1 MKTELITNVSHDL
14 KTPLTSII
22 NYVDLLKREEMGSQ
36 KAKEYIGILEEK
48 SARLKVLIEDLVE
61 ASKAS
66 SGNLAVNFEKV
77 DLHELVLQAQG
88 EYQDK
93 MEKSGLDIR
102 ISAEDNNIFVR
113 ADGRHMWRIIENLMS
128 NVLKYSLQGS
138 RVYIDITRNQTDG
151 VLVIKNIS
159 ATPLNIPVERLTER
173 FVRGDEARTTE
184 GSGLGLSIAQ
194 SLTTLQKGKFDIEID
209 GDLFKVIVQ
218 MPLWEA
224 SFIS

>member
-1 MKTELITNVSHDL
+1 M
-14 KTPLTSII
+14 
-22 NYVDLLKREEMGSQ
+22 
-36 KAKEYIGILEEK
+36 
-48 SARLKVLIEDLVE
+48 
-61 ASKAS
+61 
-66 SGNLAVNFEKV
+66 
-77 DLHELVLQAQG
+77 QAQG

>member
-1 MKTELITNVSHDL
+1 
-14 KTPLTSII
+14 
-22 NYVDLLKREEMGSQ
+22 
-36 KAKEYIGILEEK
+36 
-48 SARLKVLIEDLVE
+48 
-61 ASKAS
+61 
-66 SGNLAVNFEKV
+66 
-77 DLHELVLQAQG
+77 
-88 EYQDK
+88 
-93 MEKSGLDIR
+93 
-102 ISAEDNNIFVR
+102 
-113 ADGRHMWRIIENLMS
+113 MWRIIENLMS

-159 ATPLNIPVERLTER
+159 ATPLNIPVETIDGEICK
-173 FVRGDEARTTE
+173 GDEARTTE

-224 SFIS
+224 SLFHNTNLLTYKKSEHSNIKKILETLCVQCFKDS

>member
-1 MKTELITNVSHDL
+1 
-14 KTPLTSII
+14 
-22 NYVDLLKREEMGSQ
+22 MGSQ

-151 VLVIKNIS
+151 VLVIK
-159 ATPLNIPVERLTER
+159 TYLLLR
-173 FVRGDEARTTE
+173 
-184 GSGLGLSIAQ
+184 
-194 SLTTLQKGKFDIEID
+194 
-209 GDLFKVIVQ
+209 
-218 MPLWEA
+218 
-224 SFIS
+224 

>member
-1 MKTELITNVSHDL
+1 VSHDL

-22 NYVDLLKREEMGSQ
+22 NYVDLLKKRRDGKSKGKGIHRYFLKKSPQGLKYLLRIWWRQARRPAGIWQSILKKWIFMSWCCKHRE
-36 KAKEYIGILEEK
+36 
-48 SARLKVLIEDLVE
+48 
-61 ASKAS
+61 
-66 SGNLAVNFEKV
+66 N
-77 DLHELVLQAQG
+77 
-88 EYQDK
+88 
-93 MEKSGLDIR
+93 IR
-102 ISAEDNNIFVR
+102 IKWKNQDLIYESVLKIIIFFVR

-194 SLTTLQKGKFDIEID
+194 SLTTLQKGKF
-209 GDLFKVIVQ
+209 
-218 MPLWEA
+218 
-224 SFIS
+224 